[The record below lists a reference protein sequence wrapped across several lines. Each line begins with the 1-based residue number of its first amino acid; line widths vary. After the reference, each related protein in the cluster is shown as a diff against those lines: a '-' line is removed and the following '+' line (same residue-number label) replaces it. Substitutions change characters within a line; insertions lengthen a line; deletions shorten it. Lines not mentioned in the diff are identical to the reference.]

1 MNKMRRVYK
10 SIETIV
16 FVFAVL
22 FPSCVSIR
30 KVPTETRI
38 QIKILSPPENVIY
51 TAIQDFQKRLHSYD
65 EFSSAEVRVYE
76 YGEYIAVWIC
86 CYDEENEELFCNA
99 FELQNL
105 EDPWFPTQSMV
116 VKGRLYYWHDDKY
129 KVSDETMR
137 LLKEHKRVASETDEI
152 YVCLKDV
159 HTPHYFFC
167 KENLS
172 KYKYVK
178 GWNFETSV
186 PKKKICK

>member
-1 MNKMRRVYK
+1 MRLVCK

-16 FVFAVL
+16 IAFAVL
-22 FPSCVSIR
+22 FPSCVRIR
-30 KVPTETRI
+30 EVPTETRT
-38 QIKILSPPENVIY
+38 QVKISSPPEVVVY
-51 TAIQDFQKRLHSYD
+51 TAIRDFQKRLHSYD

-76 YGEYIAVWIC
+76 YGEYILVWFST
-86 CYDEENEELFCNA
+86 YTKNDEEFFCNA

-105 EDPWFPTQSMV
+105 DHPRFPTQSIV

-129 KVSDETMR
+129 KVSEETMR
-137 LLKEHKRVASETDEI
+137 LLKEHKRVASETDDI
-152 YVCLKDV
+152 YICLKDA

-172 KYKYVK
+172 KYKYVN
-178 GWNFETSV
+178 GWNPELCV